1 MKLNIFFLYLAVF
14 ACAFMCHA
22 EDATVS
28 GSPSVIT
35 TTTTKIQ
42 KQDGTVTTI
51 NTSSSKL
58 LAVQKSTT
66 TIVKSGGVSYVVTN
80 YGDVVGNTSHGKI
93 AQKRID
99 VGEEIL
105 QGHEIEIKDGYIYV
119 DDMDTGYP
127 DTWAIGSV
135 YEVIVHTV
143 NGDPTV
149 IEYDETDT
157 IGSENVITYW
167 VNGKDTGVSASTRV
181 TKTILMENGTTA
193 SCNTI
198 GSMEVNGV
206 LHYILDGELTDYVIS
221 NNDVVRD
228 SYEIIDPAFQN
239 KYFVNTISTAR
250 VVRDGEEII
259 NTNVLGQKAIGT
271 ITKNGTT
278 ISGELSFA
286 KVYVITY
293 NNKTYVAKSVI
304 AKDGFLCFDGIN
316 SNIPYNDASIVT
328 ERKKCYVVNG
338 ELTSVEYSENDN
350 ISYKAYYTS
359 NGTLTNYEVLGTDEI
374 INTTTEIKESNI
386 EIANTYTVV
395 TSNGTIDGKA
405 LTIVTGKKITTQSGN
420 ELFYYNSKATK
431 VDEYIYKNGV
441 NLGKKSN
448 AEFYTVERNEVAGKN
463 IFSINSENEI
473 SNIGEAVSPYYLPK
487 IGWYLFVNGGKIYR
501 LNGDTPELVSL
512 GSYSYN
518 DYDVYKVDGTGAVFA
533 PKDKSKSFIYS
544 FSYNQW
550 SNGELG
556 PADVVMGTLKQQ
568 QCRQYPYSYIN
579 DISIY
584 LPAISVEGSKIS
596 HCIWCFN
603 STSPGHFIS
612 EDGYSG
618 GQSAAIG
625 VRSDGVIRCGE
636 GHLSTSF
643 SPSNLP
649 EWDEVCAVGPN
660 KYNNYP
666 IFILRKKDNS
676 IYLAKGIGGYH
687 SWKIVNVSGVTGKQL
702 ISDKNGT
709 AYVLS
714 VDGSTIKKITV
725 TNVNVKDI
733 SEPTFSLSSID
744 TDGVKSKIQYV
755 NGMIYGIDN
764 SGHLYGCRDT
774 DGKMELINGINN
786 VTDIGSCGRRLLAV
800 AEIPGG
806 LIYVPV
812 VKINGKVYDQ
822 SEISIQTDTVYVID
836 GRETIIKAN
845 NADIETD
852 VTFYNI
858 TTDDNKIKSV
868 DGTTVNSVSL
878 VSIANTNDGGVVA
891 YITGS
896 TGTKYIVNGI
906 ETSVDFNEKDSMAIS
921 SKKTYYIG
929 DIDTGIESSGDDVI
943 NIDGDYW
950 TINGHNTEVKSF
962 GLGEM
967 CVKISDV
974 TPGEIGEDDES
985 VGSTVVVPLVVR
997 AHIVRFDDDKPITSI
1012 KLQYRKLSDDNWTNL
1027 KELTNAKRKLETN
1040 NMQAIFGRY
1049 VNVPVSKSESFLV
1062 RVNIS
1067 DGTTSTVTASSLQ
1080 PEAGNV
1086 FYYSFIRST
1095 KDRLK

>member
-1 MKLNIFFLYLAVF
+1 MKLNVFFLYLAVF
-14 ACAFMCHA
+14 ACMFMCHA
-22 EDATVS
+22 EEATVS

-105 QGHEIEIKDGYIYV
+105 QGHKIEIKNGYIHV

-127 DTWAIGSV
+127 DTWANGSV

-149 IEYDETDT
+149 IEYDETDAV
-157 IGSENVITYW
+157 GSENVITYW
-167 VNGKDTGVSASTRV
+167 VNGEDTGVSASTRV
-181 TKTILMENGTTA
+181 TKTILMENGTTT

-206 LHYILDGELTDYVIS
+206 LYYMLDGELTNYVVS
-221 NNDVVRD
+221 NKDVIRD

-259 NTNVLGQKAIGT
+259 NANILGQKAIGT
-271 ITKNGTT
+271 LTKNGTT

-293 NNKTYVAKSVI
+293 NNKTYTAKSVI
-304 AKDGFLCFDGIN
+304 TKDGFLYLDGVN
-316 SNIPYNDASIVT
+316 SNIPYNDGSIVT
-328 ERKKCYVVNG
+328 NRKNCYVVNG

-359 NGTLTNYEVLGTDEI
+359 NGTLTNYEVLETDEI
-374 INTTTEIKESNI
+374 INTTTEIKESNV
-386 EIANTYTVV
+386 EIANTYTVTT
-395 TSNGTIDGKA
+395 TSDTIEGKA
-405 LTIVTGKKITTQSGN
+405 LVVKTGKKIITQSGD
-420 ELFYYNSKATK
+420 ELFYYNSKSIK
-431 VDEYIYKNGV
+431 GDEYIYKNGV
-441 NLGKKSN
+441 NLGKKSD
-448 AEFYTVERNEVAGKN
+448 AEFYTVERNEVAVKK
-463 IFSINSENEI
+463 IFSINSANEVRD
-473 SNIGEAVSPYYLPK
+473 IGEAVSPYYLPK
-487 IGWYLFVNGGKIYR
+487 IGWYLFANGGKIYR
-501 LNGDTPELVSL
+501 LNGDTPELVYL
-512 GSYSYN
+512 NKCSYDN
-518 DYDVYKVDGTGAVFA
+518 YDVYKIDGTGAVFA
-533 PKDKSKSFIYS
+533 PKDKSKSYICS
-544 FSYNQW
+544 FSYSQW

-556 PADVVMGTLKQQ
+556 PADVLAGTLGLYCLKQ
-568 QCRQYPYSYIN
+568 YSYS
-579 DISIY
+579 DIDGVKIY
-584 LPAISVEGSKIS
+584 LPAISVKSAGRS

-618 GQSAAIG
+618 GQNAAIG
-625 VRSDGVIRCGE
+625 VRSYGIIRTGE
-636 GHLSTSF
+636 GHLSNSF
-643 SPSNLP
+643 SPSNKA
-649 EWDEVCAVGPN
+649 EWVEVCAVGPN
-660 KYNNYP
+660 KYNKYP
-666 IFILRKKDNS
+666 VFILRKMDNS
-676 IYLAKGIGGYH
+676 IYLAKGIGGY
-687 SWKIVNVSGVTGKQL
+687 SKWKMVNVSGVTGKQL

-714 VDGSTIKKITV
+714 EDGSTIKKITV
-725 TNVNVKDI
+725 TNINVTDN
-733 SEPTFSLSSID
+733 SEPTFSLSSINAN
-744 TDGVKSKIQYV
+744 GVKSKIQYV

-764 SGHLYGCRDT
+764 SGHLYSCSSNA
-774 DGKMELINGINN
+774 GKMELVNGINN
-786 VTDIGSCGRRLLAV
+786 VEDIGACGKRLLAV

-806 LIYVPV
+806 LIDVPV

-822 SEISIQTDTVYVID
+822 AETSVQLDTVYVID
-836 GRETIIKAN
+836 GRETTVKVN
-845 NADIETD
+845 DADTETD

-868 DGTTVNSVSL
+868 DSATVNSVSL
-878 VSIANTNDGGVVA
+878 VSIASTNDGGVVA

-896 TGTKYIVNGI
+896 TGTKYVVNGI
-906 ETSVDFNEKDSMAIS
+906 ETSVDFNEKDLMAIS

-950 TINGHNTEVKSF
+950 TINGYNTEVKSF

-974 TPGEIGEDDES
+974 TPGEIDENDES

-1012 KLQYRKLSDDNWTNL
+1012 RLQYRKLSDANWTNL

-1049 VNVPVSKSESFLV
+1049 VNVPVSVNESFYV
-1062 RVNIS
+1062 RINIS
-1067 DGTTSTVTASSLQ
+1067 DGTSSTVTASALE
-1080 PEAGNV
+1080 PEQGNV
-1086 FYYSFIRST
+1086 FYYSFIRSS
-1095 KDRLK
+1095 KERVK